1 MARWIGEQE
10 IEDLAVGA
18 AVMGAGGG
26 GDPYVGKLMVLREI
40 QERGPIQLLDPSEVP
55 DDAVVIPTAIM
66 GAPTINIEKLPNGD
80 EALKSLRALEEVR
93 GEKAFATMP
102 IECGGINS
110 TLPFVAAS
118 RAGLPV
124 VDADGM
130 GRAFPELQM
139 ETFHIYGLQA
149 SPSILHN
156 EQGVR
161 CDLNLQDNETL
172 EHIARGV
179 TIRMGGTSHTA
190 HYCMTGAELKRI
202 AIPNTVSLC
211 IELGKALREEKDPI
225 GMIRQVTQKSGY
237 GEAIVL
243 FKGKVVDVERRSS
256 DAFVRGKALIE
267 GFEEHQGKT
276 LRVDFQNENLIAK
289 IDDKLVAMVPDLI
302 VLLDLET
309 GTPITT
315 EALKYGYRVVCL
327 AIPTPPIMR
336 TPEALAVWGPRCFG
350 YDCDFTPAEELN

>member
-26 GDPYVGKLMVLREI
+26 GDPYIGKLMVLKEI
-40 QERGPIQLLDPSEVP
+40 QERGPIQLIDPSEVP
-55 DDAVVIPTAIM
+55 DNALVIPTAIM
-66 GAPTINIEKLPNGD
+66 GAPTIEVEKLPNGN
-80 EALKSLRALEEVR
+80 EALKSLRALEKIR

-102 IECGGINS
+102 VECGGINS
-110 TLPFVAAS
+110 TLPFVTAS
-118 RAGLPV
+118 RAGIPV

-149 SPSILHN
+149 SPTILHN
-156 EQGVR
+156 GQGVR
-161 CDLNLQDNETL
+161 CDLNLEDNEAL

-179 TIRMGGTSHTA
+179 TIRMGGAAYTA
-190 HYCMTGAELKRI
+190 NYSMTGAELKRTV
-202 AIPNTVSLC
+202 IPNTITLC
-211 IELGKALREEKDPI
+211 IELGKALREAKDPI
-225 GMIRQVTQKSGY
+225 GMIRKVTQESGY

-243 FKGKVVDVERRSS
+243 FKGKIVDVERRSS
-256 DAFVRGKALIE
+256 DAFVRGKTLIE
-267 GFEEHQGKT
+267 GFGEYQDKT
-276 LRVDFQNENLIAK
+276 LRIDFQNENLIAK
-289 IDDKLVAMVPDLI
+289 VDDTLVAIVPDLI
-302 VLLDLET
+302 VILDLET

-315 EALKYGYRVVCL
+315 EALKFGYRVVCL